1 MYYYVDLSI
10 FPQKTLSDPAGYLPS
25 HNPRYCAEPLS
36 GQRPEQKFEFI
47 WPQTARRWGA
57 GLEPDYSES
66 YNCRVYDRSVWNYHL
81 AIERRHAT
89 GTCGVAWRAA
99 AATGSEHNNDGNQVQ
114 TFLLNLVSVP
124 RWCCASSTCRMRR
137 RAVTSNWEHCCAL
150 LGAAR
155 GGSCQC
161 SAVTITVYPH
171 PLILSII
178 VCSL

>member
-1 MYYYVDLSI
+1 MTCEVATTTATRLCVDCHINKHSLKCY
-10 FPQKTLSDPAGYLPS
+10 PQKTLSDPAGYLPS

-99 AATGSEHNNDGNQVQ
+99 AAAGSEHNNDGNQVQ

-124 RWCCASSTCRMRR
+124 RWCCQFNLQNEEASCY
-137 RAVTSNWEHCCAL
+137 
-150 LGAAR
+150 
-155 GGSCQC
+155 Q
-161 SAVTITVYPH
+161 
-171 PLILSII
+171 
-178 VCSL
+178 